1 MKLKFFKI
9 YFFVFLNLL
18 FLSFNPTFT
27 YAASYTNFVYARIET
42 SGVYLYR
49 NANSADLNNAYFELP
64 KSYFVLLV
72 SNIDN
77 EFYKAQYK
85 DIVGYVKKSEVSP
98 VAEKPKKPY
107 PDEVKFWTYSSDG
120 TEIVTS
126 TFESNNPQGVG
137 TVAVMQELNY
147 YGLMIGDEI
156 LKDRGYLWLYCKTE
170 NASGYLYAGLCNVSK
185 NFKENDEVVTKI
197 SEPYLDGDDSFLY
210 NLVSLSPA
218 LKIILVLLVTLPCF
232 LLVYLLL
239 KPFNIK
245 VKAKDKPA
253 LKPQENKRRKV
264 KNRTINKIQKII
276 DDEEI

>member
-1 MKLKFFKI
+1 MRLKIFK
-9 YFFVFLNLL
+9 
-18 FLSFNPTFT
+18 LSFCFIFILFFLCPSFKSF
-27 YAASYTNFVYARIET
+27 ASSYTNFVYARIET
-42 SGVYLYR
+42 SGVYLYK
-49 NANSADLNNAYFELP
+49 SAKTTNLDNAYFELP

-98 VAEKPKKPY
+98 VAEKPNKPY

-120 TEIVTS
+120 TSIVSS
-126 TFESNNPQGVG
+126 TFSSNNPKDTGSVS
-137 TVAVMQELNY
+137 VMQELNY
-147 YGLMIGDEI
+147 YGLMVGDELI
-156 LKDRGYLWLYCKTE
+156 KDRGYLWLYCKTE
-170 NASGYLYAGLCNVSK
+170 NASGYLYAGLCDVSK
-185 NFKENDEVVTKI
+185 NFKDNTEVVTKI
-197 SEPYLDGDDSFLY
+197 SEPYIDNDDSFLY

-232 LLVYLLL
+232 LLVFLLF

-245 VKAKDKPA
+245 VKQKPI
-253 LKPQENKRRKV
+253 LKPQENKKKKV

-276 DDEEI
+276 DDEEL